1 MEMAK
6 TKLILFALLC
16 FCASSCTPTYKWHS
30 VSMDGS
36 RTGCKA
42 TTPDNIQEALGVI
55 NEDGT
60 YQSPSGKVFP
70 QESTTA
76 KVASIVMA
84 AQPKMREV
92 KKVIAHSEKEMTN
105 DFVESDLSN
114 WFVGIVMNK
123 VSELSGKKIDVG
135 ICNFGG
141 IRIGMP
147 EGDVML
153 DDIKSMF
160 PFKNDI
166 AYLEL
171 SGRSLREIFE
181 KMAKTRFE
189 VLGGVRIEVEDKN
202 IVLAQIGGE
211 PIDDDKIYSVA
222 TISFLLHGGDGL
234 TLAENASNLKVYD
247 VAIVDAVLEHVYA
260 LTAEGK
266 SIKGSDVTHV
276 VIR

>member
-6 TKLILFALLC
+6 TKLIIFALLC
-16 FCASSCTPTYKWHS
+16 FCASSCTPTYKWHT

-36 RTGCKA
+36 MTGCKA
-42 TTPDNIQEALGVI
+42 ATPDNIVGALGVI

-60 YQSPSGKVFP
+60 YQSPSGKVFS
-70 QESTTA
+70 QESATA
-76 KVASIVMA
+76 KVASIVLG
-84 AQPKMREV
+84 AQPKMSEV
-92 KKVIAHSEKEMTN
+92 KKVIAHSEKAMTN
-105 DFVESDLSN
+105 DYVESELSN
-114 WFVGIVMNK
+114 WFVDIIMNK
-123 VSELSGKKIDVG
+123 VSDLSGKKVDVG

-141 IRIGMP
+141 IRLGMP

-160 PFKNDI
+160 PFKNYI
-166 AYLEL
+166 VYLEL
-171 SGRSLREIFE
+171 PGRSLREIFE
-181 KMAKTRFE
+181 KMAQNRFE
-189 VLGGVRIEVEDKN
+189 VLGGVRIEVEDKKV
-202 IVLAQIGGE
+202 VLAEIGGE
-211 PIDDDKIYSVA
+211 PIDDEKMYSVA

-234 TLAENASNLKVYD
+234 TLAENASNLMVYD